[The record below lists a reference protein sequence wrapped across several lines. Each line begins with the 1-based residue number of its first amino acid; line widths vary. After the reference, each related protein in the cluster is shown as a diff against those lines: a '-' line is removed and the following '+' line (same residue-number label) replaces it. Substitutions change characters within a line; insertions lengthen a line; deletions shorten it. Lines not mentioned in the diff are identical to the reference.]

1 VGTYAFGGEA
11 LNNQKLENNSYEATL
26 DLARSKDGRDYVMV
40 LVKYTYLIRN
50 NRCIL
55 HKPEPLLYDYRD
67 EDLEPRLQ
75 PGTDFWPCKMLT
87 DFVVQGSAFAP
98 NKRPIDRIE
107 VSVQV
112 AKTIKRIAVF
122 GKRLIQWTE
131 DRINISMPEP
141 FEEIP
146 LTYQNAYGGI
156 DWRVQISEKDQENP
170 ELILSFVNDQDH
182 PGLYPRNPF
191 GKGYLVEQG
200 EVPDMVMP
208 NLEDPSDLIT
218 PERLVIK
225 DPKLWY
231 RQPLP
236 WCFDWVHP
244 ITFPRYVFM
253 LPEMDAWYPGPEDE
267 QMPEVKRIFIPSG
280 YHSQMRDRNL
290 LSCPHPNFFQEASHG
305 LVFSD
310 LKGNEPVKIVGMH
323 PEKPVIEFYLPGHTP
338 VIEIQIEEEKK
349 RVMPRLHSVVCRPA
363 ENILTML
370 FGATMDTP
378 KRFVPGI
385 HKNIPISAY
394 IDGGEPLRFEAPP
407 TIRELLKEAE
417 KKGGFPL

>member
-1 VGTYAFGGEA
+1 
-11 LNNQKLENNSYEATL
+11 LNSQKIKNNSYEATL
-26 DLARSKDGRDYVMV
+26 DLVGSKEGHNHVMV
-40 LVKYTYLIRN
+40 LIKYTYLIRN
-50 NRCIL
+50 NRCVL
-55 HKPEPLLYDYRD
+55 CKPEPLLYDFRD
-67 EDLEPRLQ
+67 ENLKPRLQ
-75 PGTDFWPCKMLT
+75 PGTDFWTYKMAT

-98 NKRPIDRIE
+98 KNRLIDQME

-112 AKTIKRIAVF
+112 GKAIKRIAVF
-122 GKRLIQWTE
+122 GQRFIKWTGNQIKIT
-131 DRINISMPEP
+131 RPEP

-146 LTYQNAYGGI
+146 LTYKNAYGGM
-156 DWRVQISEKDQENP
+156 DWRVQLSESDKKNP
-170 ELILSFVNDQDH
+170 VLLFSLANDHDH

-200 EVPDMVMP
+200 EVPDMAMP

-244 ITFPRYVFM
+244 ITFPRYVFSF
-253 LPEMDAWYPGPEDE
+253 PNTDAWYPGPEDE
-267 QMPEVKRIFIPSG
+267 QMPEVRRRFIPSG
-280 YHSQMRDRNL
+280 YRSQMRDRNL
-290 LSCPHPNFFQEASHG
+290 LNCPHPSFFQEASHG
-305 LVFSD
+305 LIFSD
-310 LKGNEPVKIVGMH
+310 LKGNEPVRIVGMH
-323 PEKPVIEFYLPGHTP
+323 PEKPVIEFNMPGHTP

-349 RVMPRLHSVVCRPA
+349 RVMPKLHSVVCRPA

-407 TIRELLKEAE
+407 TIRDLLKEAE